1 MAALSGFPIELSLEE
16 ALKKLKLDAIR
27 AERLGANQLFETARS
42 LIHPRALYAPA
53 SITGR
58 SGDTITVGRAD
69 FTSRILAKNL
79 EGAERVFPYII
90 TIGEALENEA
100 RASRNVAGQ
109 LLLDELGN
117 SALDSSVKYLES
129 CVSEEYGLRV
139 ISNMSP
145 GQLDWSID
153 QQRQL
158 FSIFNDVENAIGVKL
173 TDSMLMV
180 PRKSVSGIM
189 FPTDVLFVSCQLC
202 QRENCT
208 SRKVAYDEQ
217 AHREYVEG
225 ADRRPTNGTECL

>member
-1 MAALSGFPIELSLEE
+1 MAALSGFPIELNLEE
-16 ALKKLKLDAIR
+16 ALKKLRIDRTR
-27 AERLGANQLFETARS
+27 AERLGAKHLFETALS
-42 LIHPRALYAPA
+42 LIHPRALYVPET
-53 SITGR
+53 ITSR

-69 FTSRILAKNL
+69 FTSRILTKNL
-79 EGAERVFPYII
+79 KGTERVFPYII
-90 TIGEALENEA
+90 TIGDALENEA
-100 RASRNVAGQ
+100 RSFKNIAGQ

-117 SALDSSVKYLES
+117 CALDSSVRYLES

-145 GQLDWSID
+145 GQLDWPID

-202 QRENCT
+202 QRQNCT
-208 SRKVAYDEQ
+208 SRKVAYDEE
-217 AHREYVEG
+217 ARREYMEG
-225 ADRRPTNGTECL
+225 ADRRLTNGGECL